1 MFLRIVQLRETDKAR
16 NSTAPTD
23 YDQAL
28 WHQNKQDKI
37 QRAGKVDY
45 PDQKGLEL
53 SKTNL
58 PPPSRREGRPH
69 HAVKYF
75 LPASNNKK
83 C

>member
-58 PPPSRREGRPH
+58 PPSPKKGRTPPPCSQVFPPS
-69 HAVKYF
+69 F
-75 LPASNNKK
+75 
-83 C
+83 